1 MIGSSL
7 RNVVLF
13 LLLGAVAVLPACGA
27 GGDGEPLSSQV
38 GSGGDPDSPSSGEP
52 LPGMATVSWT
62 APETNID
69 GSPIDDLAGFRIYF
83 DHTPLSKS
91 SPFTFVGNKT
101 EFTVPNLE
109 PGLYYFAV
117 SAIDT
122 GGEESDLSEMVTQQV
137 S

>member
-7 RNVVLF
+7 RNAVLF

-27 GGDGEPLSSQV
+27 GGDGDPLSSQA
-38 GSGGDPDSPSSGEP
+38 GGDPGSPPSGEP

-62 APETNID
+62 SPDANID
-69 GSPIDDLAGFRIYF
+69 GSAIGDLAGFRIYF
-83 DHTPLSKS
+83 DHTPLSKG

-117 SAIDT
+117 SAVDT
-122 GGEESDLSEMVTQQV
+122 GGEESDLSETVTKQV